1 MSKPKVLIL
10 TGAVPYPLVTG
21 AKIRTF
27 NLMKT
32 LAAEYDIELLTVIA
46 SPADEALV
54 RPIEEAGIRCHL
66 LRHRRLGSRSGK
78 GIDAALAFVSS
89 EPYLTRHYTFPAYR
103 HRLDRLLAESNY
115 DVIHC
120 DSISM
125 SGNLIGLD
133 KKRLIL
139 TEHNIEQT
147 IWAGYVE
154 HARGALTRIYRQN
167 QYHKVTRLE
176 DNLNKFY
183 DHVVTVSEAD
193 KRKLARSF
201 PAERIIV
208 VENGVDPAAY
218 ATDRPAGSRS
228 GVVFTGSLDWHPNLD
243 GLTYFVREIYPHLR
257 RHRPED
263 AITIVGRHPS
273 PMLKNLASSL
283 AGVVLRADVPEIQPF
298 LHAARVM
305 MVPLRIGGGSRL
317 KILEAMASGL
327 PVVSTSKGAEG
338 LAVVDGESII
348 IRDDPAA
355 FAAAVT
361 ELLGNDGLWNR
372 LAQRGRELVQARYSW
387 RQAARPLAELWQK
400 VADA

>member
-1 MSKPKVLIL
+1 MPKPKVLIL

-27 NLMKT
+27 NLMKA
-32 LAAEYDIELLTVIA
+32 LAAECDIELLTVIT

-54 RPIEEAGIRCHL
+54 CPIEEAGIRCHL
-66 LRHRRLGSRSGK
+66 LQHKRLSSRMGK
-78 GIDAALAFVSS
+78 GIDAALSFISS

-103 HRLDRLLAESNY
+103 RRLDCLLAEKSY

-125 SGNLIGLD
+125 SDNLTGLD
-133 KKRLIL
+133 KKSLIL
-139 TEHNIEQT
+139 TEHNIEQM

-167 QYHKVTRLE
+167 QYHKVKRLE

-193 KRKLARSF
+193 KRKLARCF
-201 PAERIIV
+201 PAERIV
-208 VENGVDPAAY
+208 VVDNGVDPATY
-218 ATDRPAGSRS
+218 AADRPADSRS
-228 GVVFTGSLDWHPNLD
+228 GVVFTGSLDWHPNID
-243 GLTYFVREIYPHLR
+243 GLTYFAREIFQPLR
-257 RHRPED
+257 RHHPEG
-263 AITIVGRHPS
+263 AITIVGRHPGAA
-273 PMLKNLASSL
+273 LKNLLSGL
-283 AGVVLRADVPEIQPF
+283 PGVGLRADVPEIQPF
-298 LHAARVM
+298 LRAARVM
-305 MVPLRIGGGSRL
+305 IVPLRIGGGSRL

-348 IRDDPAA
+348 IRDDPVA
-355 FAAAVT
+355 FAAAVA
-361 ELLGNDGLWNR
+361 ELLENDDLWNR
-372 LAQRGRELVQARYSW
+372 LARRGRELVQARYSW
-387 RQAARPLAELWQK
+387 RQVARPLAELWRK